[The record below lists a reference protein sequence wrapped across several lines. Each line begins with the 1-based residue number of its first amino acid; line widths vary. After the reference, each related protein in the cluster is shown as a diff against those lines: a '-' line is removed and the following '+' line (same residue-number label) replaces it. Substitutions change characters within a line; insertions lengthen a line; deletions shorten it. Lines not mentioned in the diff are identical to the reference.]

1 MFTTSHCI
9 YTHTETGRGFVAER
23 TGKEVVDTTC
33 NGTFSTIFIFTC
45 NLDATWSTSQTDV
58 SNYLSSVLRNP
69 ADPCQ
74 VGRLN

>member
-45 NLDATWSTSQTDV
+45 NLDATWERRKGPERDGSPLQSA
-58 SNYLSSVLRNP
+58 SGKP
-69 ADPCQ
+69 
-74 VGRLN
+74 